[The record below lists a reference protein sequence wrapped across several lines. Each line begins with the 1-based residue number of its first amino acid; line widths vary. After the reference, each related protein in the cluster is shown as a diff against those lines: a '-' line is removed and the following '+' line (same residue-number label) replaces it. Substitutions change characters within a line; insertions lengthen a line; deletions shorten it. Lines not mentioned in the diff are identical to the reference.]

1 MKEYDED
8 EAIAMMGKALGADAP
23 SEEDIYQVLDLIFD
37 YYDENGELDIDADA
51 DADEDTYIDEM
62 VSYIARY
69 LKGKSSAVLSPAQI
83 KALVLAEIAYEDS
96 LL

>member
-51 DADEDTYIDEM
+51 DEDTDIDEM

-69 LKGKSSAVLSPAQI
+69 LKGKSSTLLSPAQI

>member
-8 EAIAMMGKALGADAP
+8 EAIAIMGKALGADAP

-51 DADEDTYIDEM
+51 DEDTDIDEM

-69 LKGKSSAVLSPAQI
+69 LKGKSSTVLPPAQI

>member
-8 EAIAMMGKALGADAP
+8 EAIAIMGKALGADAP

-51 DADEDTYIDEM
+51 DEDTDIDEM

-69 LKGKSSAVLSPAQI
+69 LKGKSSTVLSPAQI

>member
-8 EAIAMMGKALGADAP
+8 EAISLMGRALGADAP
-23 SEEDIYQVLDLIFD
+23 TEGDIYQVLDLIFD

-51 DADEDTYIDEM
+51 DDDTDVDDM
-62 VSYIARY
+62 VSFIAKY
-69 LKGKSSAVLSPAQI
+69 LKGKSNAELSTAQI
-83 KALVLAEIAYEDS
+83 KAMVLAEIAYEDS

>member
-8 EAIAMMGKALGADAP
+8 EAIALMKSALGPEAPAD
-23 SEEDIYQVLDLIFD
+23 EDIYQVLDLIFD

-51 DADEDTYIDEM
+51 DDETDIDEM
-62 VSYIARY
+62 TDFIAG
-69 LKGKSSAVLSPAQI
+69 GKSKSSLTREQI
-83 KALVLAEIAYEDS
+83 KALVLAEVGYEDS

>member
-8 EAIAMMGKALGADAP
+8 EAIAIMGKALGADAP

-51 DADEDTYIDEM
+51 DEDTDIDEM

-69 LKGKSSAVLSPAQI
+69 LKGKSSTVLSPAQI
-83 KALVLAEIAYEDS
+83 KALVLAEIAYEDC

>member
-51 DADEDTYIDEM
+51 DEDTDIDEM

>member
-8 EAIAMMGKALGADAP
+8 EAIAMMRKALGADAP

-51 DADEDTYIDEM
+51 DEDTDIDEM

-69 LKGKSSAVLSPAQI
+69 LKGKSSTVLSPAQI

>member
-8 EAIAMMGKALGADAP
+8 EAIAKMGKALGADAP

-51 DADEDTYIDEM
+51 DEDTDIDDM

-69 LKGKSSAVLSPAQI
+69 LKGKSSTVLSPAQI
-83 KALVLAEIAYEDS
+83 KALVLAEIVYEDS

>member
-51 DADEDTYIDEM
+51 DEDTDIDEM

-69 LKGKSSAVLSPAQI
+69 LKGKSSTVLSPAQI

>member
-23 SEEDIYQVLDLIFD
+23 SEENIYQVLDLIFD

-51 DADEDTYIDEM
+51 DEDTDIDEM

-69 LKGKSSAVLSPAQI
+69 LKGKSSTVLSPAQI

>member
-8 EAIAMMGKALGADAP
+8 EAITLMGKALGEDAP

-37 YYDENGELDIDADA
+37 YYDENGELDIDADT
-51 DADEDTYIDEM
+51 DADTDIDEM
-62 VSYIARY
+62 VSYIVRY
-69 LKGKSSAVLSPAQI
+69 LKGKSDVELSPAQI
-83 KALVLAEIAYEDS
+83 KTLVLAEIAYEDS

>member
-51 DADEDTYIDEM
+51 DEDTDIDEM

-83 KALVLAEIAYEDS
+83 KALVLAEIAYEDN

>member
-8 EAIAMMGKALGADAP
+8 EAIAMMGKSLGADAP

-51 DADEDTYIDEM
+51 DEDTDIDEM

>member
-8 EAIAMMGKALGADAP
+8 EAIALMGKAIAP
-23 SEEDIYQVLDLIFD
+23 DTVSDDEVYQVLDLIFD
-37 YYDENGELDIDADA
+37 YYDENGELDIDAEA
-51 DADEDTYIDEM
+51 DDDTDIEEM
-62 VSYIARY
+62 VDFIAKY
-69 LKGKSSAVLSPAQI
+69 LKGKSKSALTKDQI

>member
-8 EAIAMMGKALGADAP
+8 EAITLMSKALGADAP
-23 SEEDIYQVLDLIFD
+23 SDEDIYQVLDLIFD
-37 YYDENGELDIDADA
+37 YYDENDQLEIDVEGDDETDI
-51 DADEDTYIDEM
+51 EEM
-62 VSYIARY
+62 VDFIAGY
-69 LKGKSSAVLSPAQI
+69 LKGKSEASFTREQI

>member
-51 DADEDTYIDEM
+51 DEDTDIDDM

-69 LKGKSSAVLSPAQI
+69 LKGKSSTVLSPAQI